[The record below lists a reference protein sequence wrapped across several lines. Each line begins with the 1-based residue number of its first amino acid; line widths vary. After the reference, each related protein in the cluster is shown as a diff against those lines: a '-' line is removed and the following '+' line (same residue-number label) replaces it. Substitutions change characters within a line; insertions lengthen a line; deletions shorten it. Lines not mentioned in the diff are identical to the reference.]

1 MRVTQISVFLEN
13 RPGRL
18 AHLLQVLAE
27 AKVNLRALSL
37 ADTADFGI
45 ARIIVADTAAAIAA
59 IQHAGLTAATTQ
71 VLRVE
76 VPDVPGALENAIVIP
91 LAEAGVNIEYLYA
104 HSERPAN
111 QAEVIMKVDRLDKA
125 EQVLKAL
132 SEAKGRASTGA
143 ADGA

>member
-27 AKVNLRALSL
+27 GKVNLRALSL

-45 ARIIVADTAAAIAA
+45 ARIIVTDSGAAMTAIRD
-59 IQHAGLTAATTQ
+59 AGLTAATTE

-76 VPDVPGALENAIVIP
+76 VPDEPGALENTIVVP
-91 LAEAGVNIEYLYA
+91 LAQAGVNIEYLYA
-104 HSERPAN
+104 HSERPSDK
-111 QAEVIMKVDRLDKA
+111 AEVVLKVDKLDKA
-125 EQVLKAL
+125 EQVLKGL
-132 SEAKGRASTGA
+132 GNGT
-143 ADGA
+143 

>member
-45 ARIIVADTAAAIAA
+45 ARIIVADTRR
-59 IQHAGLTAATTQ
+59 G
-71 VLRVE
+71 
-76 VPDVPGALENAIVIP
+76 
-91 LAEAGVNIEYLYA
+91 
-104 HSERPAN
+104 
-111 QAEVIMKVDRLDKA
+111 
-125 EQVLKAL
+125 
-132 SEAKGRASTGA
+132 
-143 ADGA
+143 DGAPSATPA

>member
-1 MRVTQISVFLEN
+1 MKVTQISVFLEN

-45 ARIIVADTAAAIAA
+45 ARIIVEDAAAAVKA
-59 IQHAGLTAATTQ
+59 VQHAGLTAATTE

-76 VPDVPGALENAIVIP
+76 VPDVPGGLDKQVVEP
-91 LAEAGVNIEYLYA
+91 LAAAGVNIEYLYA
-104 HSERPAN
+104 HSESADGK
-111 QAEVIMKVDRLDKA
+111 AVVVMKVDSLVKA
-125 EQVLKAL
+125 QHAL
-132 SEAKGRASTGA
+132 RGLANGQ
-143 ADGA
+143 

>member
-18 AHLLQVLAE
+18 ANLLQVLAQ

-45 ARIIVADTAAAIAA
+45 ARIIVADTAAAMEA
-59 IQHAGLTAATTQ
+59 IRRAGLTAATTE

-76 VPDVPGALENAIVIP
+76 VPDVPGGLENTIVVP

-104 HSERPAN
+104 HSGRPSER
-111 QAEVIMKVDRLDKA
+111 AEVVLKVDRLEKA
-125 EQVLKAL
+125 EQVLKDRLAN
-132 SEAKGRASTGA
+132 GA
-143 ADGA
+143 